1 MLRAYCEFSLQN
13 NQLDKLLNVSACTL
27 LSEGRHHTVNAYRK
41 LNVIEAKPYS
51 AFTARVSRAV
61 KVTEVDSPR
70 AEIGDKKR
78 YSHVTICKSASRKLV
93 CITARSGLHSARH
106 GQHSHKSACKAQDE
120 AIVPV
125 HGAFAQRQAQR
136 DG

>member
-1 MLRAYCEFSLQN
+1 M
-13 NQLDKLLNVSACTL
+13 
-27 LSEGRHHTVNAYRK
+27 NAYRK

-70 AEIGDKKR
+70 AEMGDKNR
-78 YSHVTICKSASRKLV
+78 YSHVTNCKSASRKLV
-93 CITARSGLHSARH
+93 CITARLHSARH

-120 AIVPV
+120 AMVPV
-125 HGAFAQRQAQR
+125 HGVFAQRQAQH
-136 DG
+136 DY